1 MVTREAEELFVKGLE
16 AIEQNHLYLARTCL
30 EQALALERS
39 PGICS
44 YLALCRAQTGGQ
56 FNEAIALAEEAVA
69 GTPTNSWFYLNLGKV
84 YLLAGD
90 KKKSLD
96 FLRKGLQFDR
106 NPAILQE
113 LEAHG
118 TRKPPL
124 FAGLKRDH
132 PLNRFGG
139 MLLSRLGLR

>member
-16 AIEQNHLYLARTCL
+16 AIEQHHLYLARTCL

-39 PGICS
+39 PEICS
-44 YLALCRAQTGGQ
+44 YLALCRAQTGGR

-69 GTPTNSWFYLNLGKV
+69 GAPTNSWFYLNLGKV

-90 KKKSLD
+90 RKKSLD

-106 NPAILQE
+106 NPAILRE
-113 LEAHG
+113 LEAQG

-124 FAGLKRDH
+124 FARLKRDH
-132 PLNRFGG
+132 PLNRFAG

>member
-16 AIEQNHLYLARTCL
+16 AIEHNHPYLARTCL

-39 PGICS
+39 PEICS
-44 YLALCRAQTGGQ
+44 YLALCRAQTGGRLS
-56 FNEAIALAEEAVA
+56 EAIALAEEAVA
-69 GTPTNSWFYLNLGKV
+69 GAPTNSWFYLNLGKV

-90 KKKSLD
+90 KKKALD
-96 FLRKGLQFDR
+96 FLRKGLQFER

-118 TRKPPL
+118 TRKPPP
-124 FAGLKRDH
+124 FPGLKRDH
-132 PLNRFGG
+132 PLNRFAG